1 MKNPYDGFVADVWE
15 GFSNL
20 SDLQGIEECSIPSW
34 TIEKFMGS
42 SYQNFVTERR
52 PLYRLSKLIENYAQ
66 DNDSPLLATFEKIAR
81 FKFVERRYSQIINRV
96 PKIWIVGDF
105 DKTQFH
111 LSPKI
116 KVLNCRNTNLVN
128 VWSVI
133 TRGPSGPFGLISE
146 EFQDGE
152 FRGFF
157 TMDPETCKYA
167 LKKMEETLD
176 AKIDI

>member
-1 MKNPYDGFVADVWE
+1 MENQYNDFVANVW
-15 GFSNL
+15 GRFSNL
-20 SDLQGIEECSIPSW
+20 SDSHNIENNSIPSW
-34 TIEKFMGS
+34 TIEQFMNS
-42 SYQNFVTERR
+42 SYQNFVTKRK

-66 DNDSPLLATFEKIAR
+66 GNDAPLLATFEKIAR

-105 DKTQFH
+105 EKTQFH

-133 TRGPSGPFGLISE
+133 TRGPFGLISE
-146 EFQDGE
+146 EFEDGM
-152 FRGFF
+152 FQGFF
-157 TMDPETCKYA
+157 TMNPEICKYA
-167 LKKMEETLD
+167 LEKMEKTLD

>member
-1 MKNPYDGFVADVWE
+1 MENPYDDFVADVWE
-15 GFSNL
+15 HFSNL
-20 SDLQGIEECSIPSW
+20 SDSHNIENNSIPSW
-34 TIEKFMGS
+34 TIEQFMNS
-42 SYQNFVTERR
+42 SYQNFVTKRK
-52 PLYRLSKLIENYAQ
+52 PLYKLSKLIENYAQ
-66 DNDSPLLATFEKIAR
+66 DNEVPLLATFEKIAR
-81 FKFVERRYSQIINRV
+81 FKFVDRRYSQIINRV

-116 KVLNCRNTNLVN
+116 KVLNCRNTDLVN

-133 TRGPSGPFGLISE
+133 TRGPMGPFGLISE
-146 EFQDGE
+146 EFEDGM

-157 TMDPETCKYA
+157 TMNPEMCKYA
-167 LKKMEETLD
+167 LEKMEKILD

>member
-1 MKNPYDGFVADVWE
+1 MKGPYSGFVGNVWDH
-15 GFSNL
+15 FSYEKNL
-20 SDLQGIEECSIPSW
+20 HKLENNEIPLW
-34 TIEKFMGS
+34 TLDEFMKS
-42 SYQNFVTERR
+42 LHYNFVTERK

-66 DNDSPLLATFEKIAR
+66 DNNVSLFTTFEKVAR
-81 FKFVERRYSQIINRV
+81 FKFVERRYSEIINRV

-116 KVLNCRNTNLVN
+116 KVLNCRDTNLVN

-133 TRGPSGPFGLISE
+133 TRGPLGPFGLISE
-146 EFQDGE
+146 EFEDDN

-157 TMDPETCKYA
+157 TTDPEICDYA
-167 LKKMEETLD
+167 LEMMEKTLD